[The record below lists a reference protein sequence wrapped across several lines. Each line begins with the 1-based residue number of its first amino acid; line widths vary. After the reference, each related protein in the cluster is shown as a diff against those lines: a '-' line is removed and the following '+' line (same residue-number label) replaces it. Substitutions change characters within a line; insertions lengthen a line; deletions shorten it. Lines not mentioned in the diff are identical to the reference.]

1 MYYSIKYKECEI
13 CCLYDTDMMQIILL
27 FVQFIYYKYFYSYST
42 YGARYMAF
50 FNPAQSGRHTF
61 FIKADDS
68 AVLYLQKGRNI
79 TDLSE

>member
-1 MYYSIKYKECEI
+1 
-13 CCLYDTDMMQIILL
+13 
-27 FVQFIYYKYFYSYST
+27 
-42 YGARYMAF
+42 MAF